1 MKINR
6 QEPSALSPQN
16 NRRARAG
23 ADLVRRLVL
32 LALILAAGAGLARA
46 QERMFVLNEATSGT
60 AYSVQVATAGAAP
73 YSWQVIR
80 GALPPGLT
88 LNTDGT
94 LSGTPTGHSA
104 TPYRFRVRVT
114 DSSAPPRTSE
124 QWLSVIVA
132 PAAPPTSLIGPT
144 GNDEAAPAPPFVLTT
159 STSDEETIAVAQ
171 QFDAAPPRPT
181 FYADTNPANVNA
193 LKGMIAGTIGTRLS
207 AARAVAASTN
217 EFQLG
222 DYIAMHVIVWKPLNE
237 NKSDPDRE
245 IWALFKAVKRAGD
258 PNNVEWEPVIDE
270 KKNKDI
276 FDTRILGRR
285 RVVILLAHLDTPAA
299 WDVKYKVVITR
310 KTPTPVQHAL
320 DLAGNIL
327 GASASGG
334 GAGPRR
340 TKDVWGA
347 RLMLDRYTA
356 SDIAVS
362 VNAVTVNGRPVE
374 QSKEHTKIYDNE
386 GKYHWDVSI
395 GLPVQG
401 VRQLTFKSDGG
412 RVFAESKE
420 KQSVY
425 GFLDFYP
432 WKVDLKGDDY
442 LTKPHFIFGV
452 PLASKPLQ
460 RPFVGVGSGVFK
472 TPIKF
477 NFFAG
482 IVFIRERV
490 PGALGEGSAATTGQL
505 EADLRTRWVRKGMF
519 GISLPVGQI
528 KDAIKK

>member
-1 MKINR
+1 MKNNR
-6 QEPSALSPQN
+6 QEPSPLSPQN
-16 NRRARAG
+16 NRRTGRS
-23 ADLVRRLVL
+23 LLFRLAL
-32 LALILAAGAGLARA
+32 LALILAAGATLTRA
-46 QERMFVLNEATSGT
+46 QDERMSVLSDATAGQN
-60 AYSVQVATAGAAP
+60 YSVQVATAGGT
-73 YSWQVIR
+73 YSWQLVR
-80 GALPPGLT
+80 GALPPGLA
-88 LNTDGT
+88 LNADGT
-94 LSGTPTGHSA
+94 LSGTPTRAST

-114 DSSAPPRTSE
+114 DSSNPARTSE
-124 QWLSVIVA
+124 QWLSLVVV
-132 PAAPPTSLIGPT
+132 PAAPPPSLFVPT
-144 GNDEAAPAPPFVLTT
+144 GADEPAPAQPFVLTT

-171 QFDAAPPRPT
+171 QFDAAPPRPD
-181 FYADTNPANVNA
+181 FHADTSAANIGV
-193 LKGMIAGTIGTRLS
+193 LKEIIAGTVGTKRS
-207 AARAVAASTN
+207 AVPAPAANST
-217 EFQLG
+217 EFQLD
-222 DYIAMHVIVWKPLNE
+222 DYCAMHVIVWKPLDN

-245 IWALFKAVKRAGD
+245 IWALFKAVKKDNDA
-258 PNNVEWEPVIDE
+258 NNVEWEPVID

-276 FDTRILGRR
+276 FDTRVFGRR
-285 RVVILLAHLDTPAA
+285 RVVVLLAHLDTPAA
-299 WDVKYKVVITR
+299 WDVKYKVTITQ
-310 KTPTPVQHAL
+310 KTPTPIQHAL
-320 DLAGNIL
+320 DLVGNIL
-327 GASASGG
+327 GAGG
-334 GAGPRR
+334 GAAPLRG

-347 RLMLDRYTA
+347 RLMLDKYTA
-356 SDIAVS
+356 SEIAVS

-374 QSKEHTKIYDNE
+374 QSKEHTKAYVNE
-386 GKYHWDVSI
+386 GKFNWDVSI
-395 GLPVQG
+395 GLPVQS

-425 GFLDFYP
+425 GFLDLYP
-432 WKVDLKGDDY
+432 WKVDLKGDDF

-490 PGALGEGSAATTGQL
+490 PGTLGEGSAATTGQL

-519 GISLPVGQI
+519 GISLPVSQI